1 MPFEML
7 RKRQLVSILSLVG
20 CTSLLLLSCDLSR
33 STQAEPTVA
42 PSKSPLGA
50 KSPLSGKRSL
60 PGQVLPITATAKL
73 GNQTFELEVA
83 KTRQQ
88 EALGLM
94 YRTFLPS
101 NRGMLFLFSPS
112 QPVQFWM
119 KHCRMSLDMIFLRQG
134 KVIAISANTPPC
146 TADPCPVYGPNEPID
161 QVIEIRGGQSA
172 SLGLTVGA
180 NVEVQQL
187 KTPR

>member
-1 MPFEML
+1 MPCGML
-7 RKRQLVSILSLVG
+7 RKYQTFPAVSAACFTALF
-20 CTSLLLLSCDLSR
+20 LLACDPTHP
-33 STQAEPTVA
+33 TQAESKGVA
-42 PSKSPLGA
+42 AGKST
-50 KSPLSGKRSL
+50 L
-60 PGQVLPITATAKL
+60 PGQVLPITATAKI
-73 GNQTFELEVA
+73 GNQSFDLEVA
-83 KTRQQ
+83 KTHQQ

-101 NRGMLFLFSPS
+101 NRGMLFLFSPP

-119 KHCRMSLDMIFLRQG
+119 KHCRLSLDMIFLRQG

-161 QVIEIRGGQSA
+161 QVIEIRGSQAA
-172 SLGLTVGA
+172 SLGLKVGA
-180 NVEVQQL
+180 NIEIQQL